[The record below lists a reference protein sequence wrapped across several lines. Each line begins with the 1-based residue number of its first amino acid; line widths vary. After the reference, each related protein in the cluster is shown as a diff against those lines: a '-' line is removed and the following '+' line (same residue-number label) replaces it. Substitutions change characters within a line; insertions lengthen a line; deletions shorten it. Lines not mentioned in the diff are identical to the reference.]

1 MNSAVLFG
9 SPSYRRPLLAALAR
23 LKVDRIVV
31 TFSAGSDHECIDP
44 PRAFDH
50 AGTEIDLTQDR
61 ILWPESSSTL
71 GQDGTW
77 HETRVET
84 EQTILSVVR
93 DIARAAIDSS
103 GGLGYGDDDEREWR
117 FEVVYQMYSMQKN
130 HRFRVK
136 VAVRDE
142 SVAVPSVWDLWNIA
156 NWEEREVWD
165 MFGIRFTGHPNLR
178 RILCHDEFVGH
189 ALRKDYPINKRQKL
203 SAPSEII
210 LCEKSE
216 YA

>member
-1 MNSAVLFG
+1 MNQTDI
-9 SPSYRRPLLAALAR
+9 LAR
-23 LKVDRIVV
+23 VREKFGGRVLAEYLFRDQAAVTIAPETLREMLIFLRDDAELDFDWLMDVGGVDY
-31 TFSAGSDHECIDP
+31 
-44 PRAFDH
+44 
-50 AGTEIDLTQDR
+50 
-61 ILWPESSSTL
+61 
-71 GQDGTW
+71 
-77 HETRVET
+77 
-84 EQTILSVVR
+84 
-93 DIARAAIDSS
+93 
-103 GGLGYGDDDEREWR
+103 LGYGDDDDREWR
-117 FEVVYQMYSMQKN
+117 FEVVYQMYSMTNN

-136 VAVRDE
+136 VAVRDD
-142 SVAVPSVWDLWNIA
+142 SVTVPTVWDLWAIA

-203 SAPSEII
+203 SAPAEII

>member
-61 ILWPESSSTL
+61 ILWPESTSTL

-103 GGLGYGDDDEREWR
+103 GGLGYGDDEVVSGEMILDPSTDPPRIDIDQKRRIDTRIDLVYEVTAIEMLPVSVIPERQPRDGHFAILADGR
-117 FEVVYQMYSMQKN
+117 FERQPRPRQRRPAKAKT
-130 HRFRVK
+130 RL
-136 VAVRDE
+136 AVE
-142 SVAVPSVWDLWNIA
+142 Q
-156 NWEEREVWD
+156 
-165 MFGIRFTGHPNLR
+165 TGTA
-178 RILCHDEFVGH
+178 G
-189 ALRKDYPINKRQKL
+189 A
-203 SAPSEII
+203 
-210 LCEKSE
+210 
-216 YA
+216 

>member
-1 MNSAVLFG
+1 MNQTDILARVKEKFG
-9 SPSYRRPLLAALAR
+9 SRVLSEYFFRDQAAVTIAPETLR
-23 LKVDRIVV
+23 EMLVFLRDDTELDFDWLMDVGGVDY
-31 TFSAGSDHECIDP
+31 
-44 PRAFDH
+44 
-50 AGTEIDLTQDR
+50 
-61 ILWPESSSTL
+61 
-71 GQDGTW
+71 
-77 HETRVET
+77 
-84 EQTILSVVR
+84 
-93 DIARAAIDSS
+93 
-103 GGLGYGDDDEREWR
+103 LGYGDDDEREWR
-117 FEVVYQMYSMQKN
+117 FEVAYQMYSMQKN

-142 SVAVPSVWDLWNIA
+142 SVTVPSVWDLWAIA

-165 MFGIRFTGHPNLR
+165 MFGIKFTGHPNLR